1 MFPLVLLVTAAHAE
15 EIQVSSNIADAAILV
30 NGVDTGLRTP
40 ARVPAPWGRAQVTV
54 ERGCERGEA
63 LVDVPRGGVG
73 KVSVFAQAQSGWLR
87 VELRPEAAAL
97 ELDGNTFPGVVG
109 VPVEVTCGRHSL
121 RATREGYL
129 PSIVTVEVGPGRE
142 ETAAINMVAVAA
154 GALDLSVTPREATI
168 YLDGTPMGTGDLS
181 IPTVYEGMHVVA
193 ARLDGWQ
200 PAEKSVSVR
209 GADALAYKIVL
220 EKVGAKNKQS
230 RVTLVER
237 GPVGSER
244 DADAPKG
251 GAEAGPPPSAT
262 PPPERGVGTSPV
274 TTTQRRT
281 GSATPSAPVEV
292 RDSGAKAP
300 GTAWTGRQWGGVA
313 SLVGAAGG
321 AAFTAWS
328 WQSVNRA
335 YVVYEDRMDAAGV
348 DPALLESADRFYTLN
363 VRPRATRLYAAGAG
377 TVALA
382 AAGAALTLLDAD
394 VRVAP
399 VGGHGAWLGW
409 QRTF

>member
-1 MFPLVLLVTAAHAE
+1 MLPLVFFVAAARAE
-15 EIQVSSNIADAAILV
+15 EIQVSSNISDAAIFV
-30 NGVDTGLRTP
+30 NGIDTGLRTP
-40 ARVPAPWGRAQVTV
+40 ARVPAPWGRTQVTV

-87 VELRPEAAAL
+87 VELRPEAATL

-142 ETAAINMVAVAA
+142 ETAAIGMVAIAA
-154 GALDLSVTPREATI
+154 GALDLLVSPREATV
-168 YLDGTPMGTGDLS
+168 YLDGTPIGTGDLS
-181 IPTVYEGMHVVA
+181 ISTVYEGMHVVS

-200 PAEKSVSVR
+200 PAEKSVMVR
-209 GADALAYKIVL
+209 GSDALAYKIVL
-220 EKVGAKNKQS
+220 EKVDAKNKQS

-237 GPVGSER
+237 GPVGAER
-244 DADAPKG
+244 DADAPTSPKTTDRQ
-251 GAEAGPPPSAT
+251 APPPA
-262 PPPERGVGTSPV
+262 R
-274 TTTQRRT
+274 
-281 GSATPSAPVEV
+281 PSPVEV
-292 RDSGAKAP
+292 RDSKATAAGP
-300 GTAWTGRQWGGVA
+300 AWTGRQWGGVA

-335 YVVYEDRMDAAGV
+335 YVAYEDRRDAAGT

-377 TVALA
+377 TVALT
-382 AAGAALTLLDAD
+382 AAGAALTLLDSD
-394 VRVAP
+394 VQVAP

-409 QRTF
+409 GRTF

>member
-1 MFPLVLLVTAAHAE
+1 MFPLALLVSTAHAE

-40 ARVPAPWGRAQVTV
+40 ARVQAPWGRAQVTV

-87 VELRPEAAAL
+87 VELRPEAASL

-109 VPVEVTCGRHSL
+109 VPVEVTCGQHSL

-129 PSIVTVEVGPGRE
+129 PSIVTVDVGPGRE
-142 ETAAINMVAVAA
+142 ETASINMVAIAA

-168 YLDGTPMGTGDLS
+168 YLDGTPIGTGDLS
-181 IPTVYEGMHVVA
+181 IPTVYEGMHVVS

-200 PAEKSVSVR
+200 SAEKSVMVR
-209 GADALAYKIVL
+209 GSDALAYKIVL
-220 EKVGAKNKQS
+220 EKTGAKNKQS

-237 GPVGSER
+237 GPVGAER
-244 DADAPKG
+244 DADAPKP
-251 GAEAGPPPSAT
+251 GAEGGLPPSAT
-262 PPPERGVGTSPV
+262 PPPD
-274 TTTQRRT
+274 RRT
-281 GSATPSAPVEV
+281 RDRAPQASAPTKPAPVEV
-292 RDSGAKAP
+292 RDSGTKTD
-300 GTAWTGRQWGGVA
+300 GAWTGREWGGVA
-313 SLVGAAGG
+313 ALAGAAGG
-321 AAFTAWS
+321 AAFTVWS

-335 YVVYEDRMDAAGV
+335 YVVYQDRMDAAGN
-348 DPALLESADRFYTLN
+348 DPALLETADRFYTLN

-382 AAGAALTLLDAD
+382 AAGTALTLLDAEL
-394 VRVAP
+394 RIAP
-399 VGGHGAWLGW
+399 VGAHGAWLGW
-409 QRTF
+409 ERHF